1 MFYCTS
7 CVQIVDLEISQEVL
21 IAPVKQAQQP
31 MIHAEDTKGA
41 FDMIVS
47 MPGPVVAA
55 VWTACLEEQEFN
67 TSHPKIRK
75 SIRIVL
81 GALAVDIR
89 PHRQQTPLAIVKGH
103 ISDGISI

>member
-31 MIHAEDTKGA
+31 VIHAKDTKGA

-67 TSHPKIRK
+67 SFLPKIRK
-75 SIRIVL
+75 SISIVF

-103 ISDGISI
+103 ISNGISI